1 MRVSHFN
8 FSILMIKHFIKP
20 FIFLCITSMFWACS
34 QPEKPKPV
42 EIVKKPE
49 EVNKK
54 TNENISAIISYAES
68 NNNKINDSISFAQFP
83 FVKKWYEGRDS
94 FRTWSNEK
102 EWLPMADSLFYF
114 IRNSENYGLFP
125 TDYHFVQLRAM
136 HQALK
141 KDSTA
146 MLDAAL
152 WARADVMF
160 TDAFMQIARD
170 LKLGR
175 IERDSITLR
184 KDTVLNDSSGIA
196 LLQKVQQQKQLTP
209 VFESLEPTYEAYFE
223 IRYAL
228 KGFLD
233 TMDRKEFTYVSYP
246 FEDSLEFIS
255 QLQHRLY
262 ESGYIDFN
270 DKMPD
275 TATLAASV
283 RKFQEEKKLKI
294 DGRAGISV
302 VSALNNTDVEK
313 FKRIAIN
320 LDRYKQMPDSM
331 PVRYAFVNL
340 PAFQLRL
347 WDTDTLRLESKVI
360 VGNPKT
366 RTPLLTSELTNFII
380 FPQWTVPQSIIF
392 KEMLPKIQ
400 KKVEYLDKENLMVVD
415 KNDSIVDPHTVN
427 WFRLNKNNF
436 PYQLKQREG
445 DDNSL
450 GVIKFNFRNKY
461 SVYLHDTNARGL
473 FSRKDRALSHG
484 CVRVQEWQKLSKYL
498 VKNDSLRYKPDTLA
512 AWMKRK
518 EKHTVSFS
526 RRTPIFIRYITC
538 EVKEGNIVLYDDI
551 YAEDK
556 MVREKYLYNRKV
568 LYTL

>member
-1 MRVSHFN
+1 MRVFSFN
-8 FSILMIKHFIKP
+8 SSILMTKHFTKHL
-20 FIFLCITSMFWACS
+20 FLLIAVLQLWSCND
-34 QPEKPKPV
+34 QEKPKPV

-49 EVNKK
+49 EINKK
-54 TNENISAIISYAES
+54 TNENIRSIIGYAQT
-68 NNNKINDSISFAQFP
+68 NNNKINDSTSFTQFA
-83 FVKKWYEGRDS
+83 FVKKWYEARDS

-102 EWLPMADSLFYF
+102 QWLPLADSLFGF
-114 IRNSENYGLFP
+114 IRNSEQYGLFP
-125 TDYHFVQLRAM
+125 ADYHFVQLKAI

-170 LKLGR
+170 LKIGR

-184 KDTVLNDSSGIA
+184 KDTLLTDSSGIT
-196 LLQKVQQQKQLTP
+196 LLQKAQQQKQLTP
-209 VFESLEPTYEAYFE
+209 VFESLEPAYAAYYE
-223 IRYAL
+223 IRHAL

-233 TMDRKEFTYVSYP
+233 TMNRKEFTYVSYP
-246 FEDSLEFIS
+246 FEDSLEFIT
-255 QLQHRLY
+255 QLQRRLF
-262 ESGYIDFN
+262 EGGYIDF
-270 DKMPD
+270 DGKPAD
-275 TATLAASV
+275 TASLAAAV
-283 RKFQEEKKLKI
+283 RKFQEEKSLKV
-294 DGRAGISV
+294 DGKAGIAV
-302 VSALNNTDVEK
+302 VSKLNNTDVEK

-331 PVRYAFVNL
+331 PVRYALVNL
-340 PAFQLRL
+340 PAFQLRV

-518 EKHTVSFS
+518 EKHMISFS

-538 EVKEGNIVLYDDI
+538 EVKEGNLVLYDDI